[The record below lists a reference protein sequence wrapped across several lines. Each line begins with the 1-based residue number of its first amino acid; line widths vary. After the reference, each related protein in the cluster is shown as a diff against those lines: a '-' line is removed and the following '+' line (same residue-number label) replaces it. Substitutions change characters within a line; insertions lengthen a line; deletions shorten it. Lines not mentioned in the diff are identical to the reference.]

1 MAKTKEVRTPRAYRI
16 KRSPGDQAVQILIY
30 VLVGLFA
37 LGTVL
42 PFVYVCA
49 GSFAT
54 EKELTEKA
62 FFLFPTKWSTNAYKY
77 IVKDGSIFRG
87 LKNSL
92 IVTIVGTAINMFFST
107 TLAYPLA
114 RSDFRWRNG
123 ITNMVIVTMLFSGGM
138 IPSYILVVNIL
149 HLKNTFWALWLPGAL
164 NAFNMIIIK
173 NYFQGLP
180 KELEEASE
188 VDGASDLT
196 IFLRVVLPLSKP
208 VLASVGLF
216 YAVGHWNSYFNAL
229 LYINDTDKQVVQI
242 ILRNIMNQASQ
253 AEMDETLDYGSAGV
267 PPSKAVKM
275 ASTVVATVPILIV
288 YPFVQRFFTQGV
300 MVGAVK
306 G

>member
-1 MAKTKEVRTPRAYRI
+1 MARQKEVRTPRGLRI
-16 KRSPGDQAVQILIY
+16 KRTPGDQAVQVLIY
-30 VLVGLFA
+30 VFVGLFA
-37 LGTVL
+37 VATVL
-42 PFVYVCA
+42 PFIYVCA

-54 EKELTEKA
+54 EKELTEKS
-62 FFLFPTKWSTNAYKY
+62 FFLFPTRFSLNAYKY
-77 IVKDGSIFRG
+77 IVKDGTIFRG
-87 LKNSL
+87 LRNSL
-92 IVTIVGTAINMFFST
+92 IVTVVGTLINMFFST

-149 HLKNTFWALWLPGAL
+149 HLKNTFWALWLPGAV

-196 IFLRVVLPLSKP
+196 IFLKVVLPLSKP

-229 LYINDTDKQVVQI
+229 LYINKTQMQVVQI
-242 ILRNIMNQASQ
+242 ILRNIMNQASM
-253 AEMDETLDYGSAGV
+253 AEMDETLDYGSAGK

-275 ASTVVATVPILIV
+275 ASTVVATVPILVV

>member
-1 MAKTKEVRTPRAYRI
+1 MSMRNQNRI
-16 KRSPGDQAVQILIY
+16 KRSPGDAFVQVLIY
-30 VLVGLFA
+30 IFVGLFA
-37 LGTVL
+37 LATVL
-42 PFVYVCA
+42 PFVYVIA

-62 FFLFPTKWSTNAYKY
+62 FFLFPTDPSINAYKF
-77 IVKDGSIFRG
+77 IIKQGTVFRG
-87 LKNSL
+87 LKNSF
-92 IVTIVGTAINMFFST
+92 IVTIIGTFINLLFST
-107 TLAYPLA
+107 TLAYPLS
-114 RSDFRWRNG
+114 RTDFRWRNG

-138 IPSYILVVNIL
+138 IPSYILVNNIL
-149 HLKNTFWALWLPGAL
+149 HLNNTFWALWLPGAI

-180 KELEEASE
+180 KELEEAAH
-188 VDGASDLT
+188 VDGASDLQ
-196 IFLRVVLPLSKP
+196 IFVKIALPLSKP

-216 YAVGHWNSYFNAL
+216 YAVGHWNSYFSAL
-229 LYINDTDKQVVQI
+229 LYIDKVDMQVVQI

-253 AEMDETLDYGSAGV
+253 AETDEKLDYGSQGA

-275 ASTVVATVPILIV
+275 ASTVVATLPILVV
-288 YPFVQRFFTQGV
+288 YPFIQKFFTKGV

>member
-1 MAKTKEVRTPRAYRI
+1 MAKVSISRENKIKRTP
-16 KRSPGDQAVQILIY
+16 GDAFIQVLIY
-30 VLVGLFA
+30 VFVGLFA
-37 LGTVL
+37 LTTVL
-42 PFVYVCA
+42 PFVYVIA

-54 EKELTEKA
+54 ERELTEKS
-62 FFLFPTKWSTNAYKY
+62 FFLIPTDPSINAYKY
-77 IVKDGSIFRG
+77 IIKQGTVFRG
-87 LKNSL
+87 LKNSF
-92 IVTIVGTAINMFFST
+92 IVTIVGTFINLLFST

-138 IPSYILVVNIL
+138 IPGFILVNNIL
-149 HLKNTFWALWLPGAL
+149 HLNNTFWALWLPGAI

-180 KELEEASE
+180 KELEEASH
-188 VDGASDLT
+188 VDGATDLQ
-196 IFLRVVLPLSKP
+196 IFYKVVLPLSKP

-216 YAVGHWNSYFNAL
+216 YAVGHWNAYFNAL
-229 LYINDTDKQVVQI
+229 LYIDKVDMQVVQI
-242 ILRNIMNQASQ
+242 ILRNIMNQATQ
-253 AEMDETLDYGSAGV
+253 AETDEKLDWGAFGA

-275 ASTVVATVPILIV
+275 ASTVVATLPILIV
-288 YPFVQRFFTQGV
+288 YPFIQKFFTKGV

>member
-1 MAKTKEVRTPRAYRI
+1 MAKYIPNQNKIKRTP
-16 KRSPGDQAVQILIY
+16 GDAFVQVLIY
-30 VLVGLFA
+30 VFVGLFA
-37 LGTVL
+37 IATVL
-42 PFVYVCA
+42 PFIYVIA

-54 EKELTEKA
+54 EAELTEKS
-62 FFLFPTKWSTNAYKY
+62 FFLIPTEPSINAYKY
-77 IVKDGSIFRG
+77 IIKQGTVFRG
-87 LKNSL
+87 LKNSF
-92 IVTIVGTAINMFFST
+92 IVTIVGTFINLLFST

-138 IPSYILVVNIL
+138 IPGFILVNNIL
-149 HLKNTFWALWLPGAL
+149 HLNNTFWALWLPGAI

-180 KELEEASE
+180 KELEEASH
-188 VDGASDLT
+188 VDGATDLQ
-196 IFLRVVLPLSKP
+196 IFYKVVLPLSKP

-216 YAVGHWNSYFNAL
+216 YAVGHWNAYFNAL
-229 LYINDTDKQVVQI
+229 LYIDKVDMQVVQI
-242 ILRNIMNQASQ
+242 ILRNIMNQATQ
-253 AEMDETLDYGSAGV
+253 AETDEKLDWGAFGA

-275 ASTVVATVPILIV
+275 ASTVVATLPILIV
-288 YPFVQRFFTQGV
+288 YPLIQKFFTKGV